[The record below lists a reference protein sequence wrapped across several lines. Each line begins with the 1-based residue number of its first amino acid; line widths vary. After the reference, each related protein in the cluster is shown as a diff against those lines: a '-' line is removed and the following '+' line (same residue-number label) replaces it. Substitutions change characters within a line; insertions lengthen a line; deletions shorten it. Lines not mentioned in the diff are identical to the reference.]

1 MIDQAKQFCGLP
13 SYRVAQLLE
22 TGRYRRAVE
31 EVKLNTIVDAKKARK
46 IIQLRALGMKM
57 GAIATEV
64 GVGKTTIW
72 KVIQAHSR

>member
-1 MIDQAKQFCGLP
+1 M
-13 SYRVAQLLE
+13 
-22 TGRYRRAVE
+22 
-31 EVKLNTIVDAKKARK
+31 NTIVDAKKARK

-72 KVIQAHSR
+72 KVIQAHSK